1 MTVGAANGHLER
13 RNQDVDRVRISEID
27 QFDYPSPM
35 IFVEVSDKE
44 FCLCIDY
51 WHLNAKAISE
61 FIIFPS
67 IEEVAMIIS
76 TIPITSVPDD
86 KVLPETTHK
95 RIAEVCNLS
104 KTLLQIIPKNIT
116 FGLFND
122 PFYFCKLIFQILR
135 GLNFF
140 YYII

>member
-67 IEEVAMIIS
+67 IEEVAMIII
-76 TIPITSVPDD
+76 TIPITTV
-86 KVLPETTHK
+86 
-95 RIAEVCNLS
+95 I
-104 KTLLQIIPKNIT
+104 NIT
-116 FGLFND
+116 TKHFQKPLTKELQRYVIFLKL
-122 PFYFCKLIFQILR
+122 YCKLSLKILHL
-135 GLNFF
+135 GSLMTPSISVN
-140 YYII
+140 